1 MKLPRDLSG
10 ADLVKALRRLGYE
23 VTRQR
28 GSHVR
33 LTATVEGRTHHIT
46 VPDHDALKTGT
57 LNAILK
63 DVAAQ
68 AGLSREDVIE
78 TLFR

>member
-1 MKLPRDLSG
+1 MRLPRDLSG

-46 VPDHDALKTGT
+46 VPDHGALKTGT

-63 DVAAQ
+63 DVADR

-78 TLFR
+78 MLFR